1 MIRINNSIV
10 LLIAVVALL
19 VSCKKRNPEAPYT
32 GTRYYPLA
40 TGNYIIYQVDS
51 VVYDAFYQSVDTQSF
66 KMKVVVGDPYTDAEG
81 NPGFKILRYYQLND
95 TLGFWLK
102 DVWFARKNRVNA
114 EQVEENKRYVK
125 LAFPPREGVSWD
137 GNSKNDLDAWDY
149 SIKDV
154 HVSRSYSGLSFDS
167 TLTVIQYDDE
177 GQILT
182 ERKYSE
188 EKYASGVGLVYHKK
202 EWIDKVYD
210 NTTSQFVPADGY
222 VVEWTVID
230 YKIN

>member
-1 MIRINNSIV
+1 MTRINNSIV
-10 LLIAVVALL
+10 LLIAVAVL

-32 GTRYYPLA
+32 GIRYYPLS
-40 TGNYIIYQVDS
+40 TGNYIVYNVDS
-51 VVYDAFYQSVDTQSF
+51 IVYDAFYQSVDTQSF
-66 KMKVVVGDPYTDAEG
+66 KMKVAVGDPYTDAEG
-81 NPGFKILRYYQLND
+81 NPGFKIQRYYQLSD
-95 TLGFWLK
+95 TLDFVLR
-102 DVWFARKNRVNA
+102 DVWYARKNKVNA

-125 LAFPPREGVSWD
+125 LAFPPREGDSWN
-137 GNSKNDLDAWDY
+137 GNSKNDLEPWY
-149 SIKDV
+149 YYIKDL
-154 HVSRSYSGLSFDS
+154 HVARTYNGLVFDS
-167 TLTVIQYDDE
+167 TLTVVQYDDE
-177 GQILT
+177 SQILT

-222 VVEWTVID
+222 VLEWTIVD